1 MKKISL
7 SIKVYLWLII
17 LLALLAAINVFLP
30 QGTFIIQEQQLPAS
44 KPVIA
49 LVNAAIMFFVYGGLG
64 LAGIKFSKKLDFP
77 DLMDAKISNR
87 QRFMAP
93 ALIGIGI
100 GVFFIIVDVFI
111 SQFHSL
117 GQLPHPPF
125 PTSLVASAVAGIGE
139 EVIFRL
145 FFITFWT
152 WLVSY
157 VILHKKGQNI
167 VFWIVTI
174 ISALAFAV
182 SHLPAIIV
190 LYGFENFSQ
199 IPILLLFEI
208 VLLNSF
214 LSIFAADYFR
224 KYGFLAAVGIHFW
237 VDIVW
242 HVIWGAIK

>member
-1 MKKISL
+1 M
-7 SIKVYLWLII
+7 
-17 LLALLAAINVFLP
+17 ALLASINIFLP
-30 QGTFIIQEQQLPAS
+30 QGSFSAVMQDRQLPAS
-44 KPVIA
+44 RPILA
-49 LVNAAIMFFVYGGLG
+49 LINAGIMLFIYGGLG
-64 LAGIKFSKKLDFP
+64 LIGVKLSHKLGFP
-77 DLMDAKISNR
+77 EIWDAKISNR
-87 QRFMAP
+87 ERFIVP
-93 ALIGIGI
+93 AVIGIGI
-100 GVFFIIVDVFI
+100 GIFFIIVDVVI

-152 WLVSY
+152 WLISY
-157 VILHKKGQNI
+157 VILKKKKQNI

-182 SHLPAIIV
+182 SHIPSIIV
-190 LYGFENFSQ
+190 LHGFSDFSQ
-199 IPILLLFEI
+199 IPVLLLFEI

-224 KYGFLAAVGIHFW
+224 RYGFLAAVGIHFW
-237 VDIVW
+237 VDIIW

>member
-1 MKKISL
+1 M
-7 SIKVYLWLII
+7 
-17 LLALLAAINVFLP
+17 
-30 QGTFIIQEQQLPAS
+30 QDQQLPAR
-44 KPVIA
+44 PILA
-49 LVNAAIMFFVYGGLG
+49 LVNAAIMLFIYGGLG
-64 LAGIKFSKKLDFP
+64 LIGVKLSHKLGFP
-77 DLMDAKISNR
+77 EIWDAKISNR
-87 QRFMAP
+87 QRFIVP
-93 ALIGIGI
+93 AVIGIGI
-100 GVFFIIVDVFI
+100 GFFFIIVDIVI

-145 FFITFWT
+145 VFITFWT
-152 WLVSY
+152 WLISY
-157 VILHKKGQNI
+157 VILNKKNQNI

-182 SHLPAIIV
+182 SHIPSIIV
-190 LYGFENFSQ
+190 LQGFSDFSQ
-199 IPILLLFEI
+199 IPVLLLFEI

-224 KYGFLAAVGIHFW
+224 RYGFLAAVGIHFW
-237 VDIVW
+237 VDIIW